1 MNVMLPLGMSALALS
16 ACATPHA
23 NGAARVAPAGY
34 GVFPEAGGIN
44 VTRQARGFDYSEG
57 LEARKVAD
65 AYCMGRVNSSTE
77 DNFRDGAW
85 RFPQGCA

>member
-23 NGAARVAPAGY
+23 VGAARVAPAGY
-34 GVFPEAGGIN
+34 GVTVEDRELF
-44 VTRQARGFDYSEG
+44 VTRQARVFGYSDG
-57 LEARKVAD
+57 LEARKAAD
-65 AYCMGRVNSSTE
+65 AYCMGRVNSSTA